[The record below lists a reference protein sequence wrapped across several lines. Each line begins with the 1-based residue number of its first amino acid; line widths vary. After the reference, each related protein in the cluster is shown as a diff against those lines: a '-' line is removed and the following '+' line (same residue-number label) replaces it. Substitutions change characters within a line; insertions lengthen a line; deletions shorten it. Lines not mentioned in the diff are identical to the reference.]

1 MLLAFRASSSGPD
14 VASERARRALPD
26 RVGARGVSAKRRS
39 LTLAYNLS
47 MEEQRTHVSFA
58 DISVAEFVEQ
68 LCSAEPVPGG
78 GAASAVA
85 ASLGAALVSMV
96 ASLSMGR
103 PKYAQFTDTHEEA
116 VETGQQLADDLL
128 ALADRDAAA
137 YAGYSAAL
145 KLPRQTEE
153 QIETRRAAIRTAAR
167 LAADVPWECVQACR
181 RVVEAAE
188 SLAGRS
194 NVNAASDV
202 LVAALLAEAGARGAA
217 ENVLINLP
225 AVGDEEYSRVMSEQL
240 DAVLHD
246 ISTLALQTRE
256 IVLSGREREPEVL

>member
-1 MLLAFRASSSGPD
+1 
-14 VASERARRALPD
+14 
-26 RVGARGVSAKRRS
+26 
-39 LTLAYNLS
+39 
-47 MEEQRTHVSFA
+47 MEEQRTQVSFA
-58 DISVAEFVEQ
+58 NMSVADFVEQ

-103 PKYAQFTDTHEEA
+103 PKYAQYVETHEDA
-116 VETGQQLADDLL
+116 VEEGQQLADELL
-128 ALADRDAAA
+128 AIADKDASA
-137 YAGYSAAL
+137 YAGYSRAL
-145 KLPRQTEE
+145 KMPRQTEA
-153 QIETRRAAIRTAAR
+153 QIETRREAIRAAAR

-202 LVAALLAEAGARGAA
+202 LVAAMLAETGARGAA

-225 AVGDEEYSRVMSEQL
+225 SVGDEEYSRIMSEQL
-240 DAVLHD
+240 DAALHD